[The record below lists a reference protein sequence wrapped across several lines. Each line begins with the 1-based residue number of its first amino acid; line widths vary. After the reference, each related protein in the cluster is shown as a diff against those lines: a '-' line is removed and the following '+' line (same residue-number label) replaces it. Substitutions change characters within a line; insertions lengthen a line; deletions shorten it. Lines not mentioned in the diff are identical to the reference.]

1 MQTFLPYADIH
12 RSATC
17 LDDRRL
23 GKQRVE
29 AYQILKALRG
39 ETKGWVNHPATRM
52 WAGHEPVLRM
62 YLRAC
67 ILEWQ
72 RRGFHNTMDIPEIEE
87 IHDLPWWFGD
97 ERLHGSHR
105 SNLMRK
111 DPVFYGR
118 FGWPECPLD
127 PYWWPSYNTPLEVP
141 EVSPLEVPCD

>member
-1 MQTFLPYADIH
+1 MQTFLPYPDLH
-12 RSATC
+12 RSVAC

-52 WAGHEPVLRM
+52 WEGQEPALRM

-67 ILEWQ
+67 ILEWT
-72 RRGFHNTMDIPEIEE
+72 RRGFHNTMEIPEIEE
-87 IHDLPWWFGD
+87 LHSLPWWFGD

-105 SNLMRK
+105 SNLLRK
-111 DPVFYGR
+111 DADYYGQY
-118 FGWPECPLD
+118 GWTECPCD
-127 PYWWPSYNTPLEVP
+127 PYWWPSYNLPLEVP
-141 EVSPLEVPCD
+141 NV